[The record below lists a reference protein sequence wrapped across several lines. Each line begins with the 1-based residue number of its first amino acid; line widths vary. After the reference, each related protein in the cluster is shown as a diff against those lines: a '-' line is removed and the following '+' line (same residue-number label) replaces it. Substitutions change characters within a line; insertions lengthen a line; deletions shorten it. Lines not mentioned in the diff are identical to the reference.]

1 MTFVGMLFQYLYG
14 RFLISGATNDGKL
27 NASGLAIP
35 LYFKGTSEGG
45 LCSLDE
51 SSLHIVLFHLP
62 IEQCFSTLLLY
73 LEF

>member
-1 MTFVGMLFQYLYG
+1 MTCVGMLFQYLYG

-27 NASGLAIP
+27 NASRLAIL
-35 LYFKGTSEGG
+35 LYFKGTLEGG

-51 SSLHIVLFHLP
+51 SRLHIVLFHLP
-62 IEQCFSTLLLY
+62 VEQCFSTLLIY